1 MSNEQDYVGGSA
13 AEDIAFFGEPRPER
27 SVSVGWKFS
36 LHGSYIPEEVH
47 AVGRQL
53 FALPDYRH

>member
-1 MSNEQDYVGGSA
+1 VSNEQDYVGGSP
-13 AEDIAFFGEPRPER
+13 AEDIAFFGEPCPER
-27 SVSVGWKFS
+27 NVPVGRKFS

-53 FALPDYRH
+53 FALQDYRH